1 MSEEMRTEI
10 ITFRKNHD
18 ELKANVDKTKVSQP
32 YVLAVS
38 LSFLLP
44 TSLREPSNALPN
56 LPCCLLK
63 AVWCHEAGELQNCAL
78 RACFPLSMK
87 ESQPAR
93 AHNTKVGQT
102 DICLPTVW

>member
-10 ITFRKNHD
+10 ITFRKNYD

-44 TSLREPSNALPN
+44 TSLREPSNALPK

-63 AVWCHEAGELQNCAL
+63 ADLVPRG
-78 RACFPLSMK
+78 R
-87 ESQPAR
+87 
-93 AHNTKVGQT
+93 
-102 DICLPTVW
+102 